1 MFTRTATGCTYSPF
15 LRWLLNA
22 SDIVIIVFATTGSE
36 RHHSKD
42 KAKHEA

>member
-1 MFTRTATGCTYSPF
+1 MVRSKRLY
-15 LRWLLNA
+15 LA